1 MPSISR
7 AKIEIGPER
16 ARFSLQ
22 TPQKSRK
29 LALFACR
36 VCATRFISAA
46 RIAHADPKKV
56 LDSSLRNAN
65 HSPQRNA
72 TSTISGT
79 RVAKSEMF
87 LTVPNRRSKEAA
99 TETNTKKYMQN
110 YCKTIGALAAAS
122 ALVAGIA
129 SAEVEYTLG
138 TGYSSEYLFRGDN
151 LGQDLVEVS
160 ASASTEWNGLGLSAG
175 AWYGSYDTIS
185 EYDVDELDLFGE
197 VSKDLGF
204 ATAAVGYIYY
214 MNEDFFS
221 RTGAVTVVDDTQE
234 VYVKLSRDLGF
245 ANAYAAYYWD
255 LEGDNE
261 GYSELGFSRGF
272 ELNQC
277 LTLNLGTNIGYMWE
291 DDQDTSWTTK
301 ASLDWGFAE
310 SAKLSP
316 FVALAVQLTDDNDNY
331 TAGFGNE
338 LIGGCMLST
347 SF

>member
-1 MPSISR
+1 MRNIRLNGTQP
-7 AKIEIGPER
+7 APFL
-16 ARFSLQ
+16 ARELLTPTCSSLFQ
-22 TPQKSRK
+22 TG
-29 LALFACR
+29 
-36 VCATRFISAA
+36 AA
-46 RIAHADPKKV
+46 RK
-56 LDSSLRNAN
+56 
-65 HSPQRNA
+65 Q
-72 TSTISGT
+72 
-79 RVAKSEMF
+79 
-87 LTVPNRRSKEAA
+87 AA

-122 ALVAGIA
+122 ALVAGNA

-151 LGQDLVEVS
+151 LGQDLVEAS

-175 AWYGSYDTIS
+175 AWYGSYDANFGPA
-185 EYDVDELDLFGE
+185 ELDVDELDLFAE
-197 VSKDLGF
+197 ASKDLGF
-204 ATAAVGYIYY
+204 ATAALGYIYY
-214 MNEDFFS
+214 MNEDFFNL
-221 RTGAVTVVDDTQE
+221 VDDVQE
-234 VYVKLSRDLGF
+234 VYVKFSRDLGF
-245 ANAYAAYYWD
+245 ANAYAAYYWN
-255 LEGDNE
+255 LEGVADNYF
-261 GYSELGFSRGF
+261 GDYSEIGLSRGF

>member
-1 MPSISR
+1 MRNIRLNGTQP
-7 AKIEIGPER
+7 APFL
-16 ARFSLQ
+16 ARGLLTPTCSSLFQ
-22 TPQKSRK
+22 TG
-29 LALFACR
+29 
-36 VCATRFISAA
+36 AA
-46 RIAHADPKKV
+46 RK
-56 LDSSLRNAN
+56 
-65 HSPQRNA
+65 Q
-72 TSTISGT
+72 
-79 RVAKSEMF
+79 
-87 LTVPNRRSKEAA
+87 AA

-122 ALVAGIA
+122 ALVAGNA

-138 TGYSSEYLFRGDN
+138 TGYSSEYLFRGDI

-160 ASASTEWNGLGLSAG
+160 ASASTEWNGIGLSAG
-175 AWYGSYDTIS
+175 AWYASFDANQNSTT
-185 EYDVDELDLFGE
+185 ELDLFGE
-197 VSKDLGF
+197 ASKDLGF
-204 ATAAVGYIYY
+204 ATLALGYIWYQ
-214 MNEDFFS
+214 NDDLDFSGFGGPS
-221 RTGAVTVVDDTQE
+221 FRVDDSQE
-234 VYVKLSRDLGF
+234 VYVKASRDLGF
-245 ANAYAAYYWD
+245 ANAYAVYYWD
-255 LEGDNE
+255 LEGDND
-261 GYSELGFSRGF
+261 GYSELGLSRGF

>member
-1 MPSISR
+1 MRNIRLNGTQP
-7 AKIEIGPER
+7 APFL
-16 ARFSLQ
+16 ARGLL
-22 TPQKSRK
+22 TPT
-29 LALFACR
+29 C
-36 VCATRFISAA
+36 
-46 RIAHADPKKV
+46 
-56 LDSSLRNAN
+56 SSLF
-65 HSPQRNA
+65 Q
-72 TSTISGT
+72 SGT
-79 RVAKSEMF
+79 ARKQ
-87 LTVPNRRSKEAA
+87 AA

-122 ALVAGIA
+122 ALVAGNA

-151 LGQDLVEVS
+151 LGQDLVEAS
-160 ASASTEWNGLGLSAG
+160 ASASTEWNGIGLSAG
-175 AWYGSYDTIS
+175 AWYGSYDQAVGENIYDAAGDLIGNYD
-185 EYDVDELDLFGE
+185 EYDVDELDLFAE
-197 VSKDLGF
+197 ASKDLGF
-204 ATAAVGYIYY
+204 VTAALGYIYY
-214 MNEDFFS
+214 MNEDAL
-221 RTGAVTVVDDTQE
+221 GVVDDVQE
-234 VYVKLSRDLGF
+234 LYVKLSRDLGF

-255 LEGDNE
+255 IEGDND
-261 GYSELGFSRGF
+261 GYSELGLSRGF

>member
-1 MPSISR
+1 MRNIRLNGTQP
-7 AKIEIGPER
+7 APFL
-16 ARFSLQ
+16 ARGLLTPRCSSLFQ
-22 TPQKSRK
+22 TG
-29 LALFACR
+29 
-36 VCATRFISAA
+36 AA
-46 RIAHADPKKV
+46 RK
-56 LDSSLRNAN
+56 
-65 HSPQRNA
+65 Q
-72 TSTISGT
+72 
-79 RVAKSEMF
+79 
-87 LTVPNRRSKEAA
+87 AA

-122 ALVAGIA
+122 ALVAGNA
-129 SAEVEYTLG
+129 SAEVEYNLG
-138 TGYSSEYLFRGDN
+138 TGYSTEYLFRGDN
-151 LGQDLVEVS
+151 LGEDLVEAS
-160 ASASTEWNGLGLSAG
+160 FSASTEYNGIGLSAG
-175 AWYGSYDTIS
+175 AWYGSYDRNEFDDTDVV
-185 EYDVDELDLFGE
+185 EYDVDELDLFAE

-204 ATAAVGYIYY
+204 VTAGLGYIYY
-214 MNEDFFS
+214 MNED
-221 RTGAVTVVDDTQE
+221 TYNIVDDSQE

-245 ANAYAAYYWD
+245 ASAYAAYYWD
-255 LEGDNE
+255 VEGDND
-261 GYSELGFSRGF
+261 GYSELGLSRGF

-338 LIGGCMLST
+338 LVGGCMLST

>member
-1 MPSISR
+1 MRNIRLNGTQP
-7 AKIEIGPER
+7 APFL
-16 ARFSLQ
+16 ARGLL
-22 TPQKSRK
+22 TPT
-29 LALFACR
+29 C
-36 VCATRFISAA
+36 
-46 RIAHADPKKV
+46 
-56 LDSSLRNAN
+56 SSLF
-65 HSPQRNA
+65 H
-72 TSTISGT
+72 TGT
-79 RVAKSEMF
+79 ARKQ
-87 LTVPNRRSKEAA
+87 AA

-122 ALVAGIA
+122 ALVAGNA
-129 SAEVEYTLG
+129 SAEVEYNLG
-138 TGYSSEYLFRGDN
+138 TGYSTEYLFRGDN
-151 LGQDLVEVS
+151 LGEDLVEAS
-160 ASASTEWNGLGLSAG
+160 FSASTEYNGIGLSAG
-175 AWYGSYDTIS
+175 AWYGSYDTTVDGTPLGLGDVS
-185 EYDVDELDLFGE
+185 EYDVDELDLFAE
-197 VSKDLGF
+197 ASKDLGF
-204 ATAAVGYIYY
+204 VTAALGYIYY
-214 MNEDFFS
+214 MNEDIVGRS
-221 RTGAVTVVDDTQE
+221 GLGTTTDDVQE
-234 VYVKLSRDLGF
+234 LYVKLSRDLGF

-255 LEGDNE
+255 LEGDND
-261 GYSELGFSRGF
+261 GYSELGLSRGF

>member
-1 MPSISR
+1 MRNIRLNGTQP
-7 AKIEIGPER
+7 APFL
-16 ARFSLQ
+16 ARGLL
-22 TPQKSRK
+22 TPT
-29 LALFACR
+29 C
-36 VCATRFISAA
+36 
-46 RIAHADPKKV
+46 
-56 LDSSLRNAN
+56 SSLF
-65 HSPQRNA
+65 H
-72 TSTISGT
+72 TGT
-79 RVAKSEMF
+79 ARKQ
-87 LTVPNRRSKEAA
+87 AA

-122 ALVAGIA
+122 ALVAGNA

-138 TGYSSEYLFRGDN
+138 TGYTSEYIFRGQN
-151 LGQDLVEVS
+151 LGQDLVEAS
-160 ASASTEWNGLGLSAG
+160 ASASTEWNGIGLSAG
-175 AWYGSYDTIS
+175 AWYGSYDTGADLDGDLVRDA
-185 EYDVDELDLFGE
+185 DVDELDLFAE
-197 VSKDLGF
+197 ASKDLGF
-204 ATAAVGYIYY
+204 VNAAVGYIYY
-214 MNEDFFS
+214 MNEDIAG
-221 RTGAVTVVDDTQE
+221 RNGIDAIADDVQE
-234 VYVKLSRDLGF
+234 AYVKLSRDLGF

-255 LEGDNE
+255 LEGDND
-261 GYSELGFSRGF
+261 GYSELGLSRGF